1 MASFKDAQDR
11 EWTVRID
18 VNALKAVRDE
28 LDFDLL
34 TQQGAE
40 QLAKL
45 AADPIL
51 LVATLYV
58 LCKDQI
64 DERELSPEE
73 FGAAF
78 LGEAIAEA
86 VDALMEGMIGFFPE
100 RQRRILMRVKE
111 KSNQAVEQAL
121 AKVEAALDSGEM
133 DRTIED
139 LISSGVD
146 STNSPASS
154 GSTPAP

>member
-133 DRTIED
+133 ARTIED
-139 LISSGVD
+139 RISSGVD